1 MFLMPALP
9 LLAELGETLMA
20 KRMKSTV
27 TGPGAVFDRKYL
39 AEFAGTLALVF
50 VGCASIALGGLSPAS
65 PAGPLLIGSAFG
77 LTIAAVF
84 YSIGAASGAHLN
96 PAVTVAMCVAGRMD
110 VPDAL
115 GYIVAQLL
123 GAIAGAAL
131 LFLILSV
138 RTQTGPI
145 TNLGQTT
152 IGAYGQNAAIITEFL
167 ATLLFVSV
175 ILGVTASRTATALA
189 GIIIGFTLIALH
201 LAFITVSGTSVN
213 PARSLG
219 PAVFVGGNA
228 LNQLWL
234 YLVVPTIAGACAGL
248 LERLKVFGD

>member
-1 MFLMPALP
+1 
-9 LLAELGETLMA
+9 MA
-20 KRMKSTV
+20 KRMRSTV
-27 TGPGAVFDRKYL
+27 RGPVAIFDRKYF

-65 PAGPLLIGSAFG
+65 PGGALLIGSAFG
-77 LTIAAVF
+77 LTIAAVV

-96 PAVTVAMCVAGRMD
+96 PAVTVAMWVARRMD
-110 VPDAL
+110 APDAI

-123 GAIAGAAL
+123 GALVGAAL
-131 LFLILSV
+131 IFLILSV
-138 RTQTGPI
+138 RTQTGPV

-152 IGAYGQNAAIITEFL
+152 VGAAYGINAAIITEFL
-167 ATLLFVSV
+167 ATLLFVLV
-175 ILGVTASRTATALA
+175 ILGVTASRTGTALA
-189 GIIIGFTLIALH
+189 GIIVGFTLIALH
-201 LAFITVSGTSVN
+201 LAFITVSGASVN

-219 PAVFVGGNA
+219 PAVFVGGTA

-234 YLVVPTIAGACAGL
+234 YLIVPTIAGAVAGL

>member
-1 MFLMPALP
+1 MS
-9 LLAELGETLMA
+9 
-20 KRMKSTV
+20 KRMRSTV
-27 TGPGAVFDRKYL
+27 SGPVTVFGRKYV

-77 LTIAAVF
+77 LTLAAVV

-96 PAVTVAMCVAGRMD
+96 PAVTVGMWIAGRMD

-115 GYIVAQLL
+115 AYIAAQIA
-123 GAIAGAAL
+123 GAIVGAAL

-152 IGAYGQNAAIITEFL
+152 FGAAYGQNSAIITEFL
-167 ATLLFVSV
+167 ATLLFVLV
-175 ILGVTASRTATALA
+175 ILGVTASRTGTALA

-201 LAFITVSGTSVN
+201 LAFITVSGNSVN

-219 PAVFVGGNA
+219 PAVFVGGTA

-248 LERLKVFGD
+248 LERFKLFGD

>member
-1 MFLMPALP
+1 
-9 LLAELGETLMA
+9 MA

-27 TGPGAVFDRKYL
+27 TGPVDVLDRKYL

-65 PAGPLLIGSAFG
+65 PGGPLLIGSAFG
-77 LTIAAVF
+77 LTIAAVV

-96 PAVTVAMCVAGRMD
+96 PAVTVAMWTAGRMD

-115 GYIVAQLL
+115 AYIAAQIA

-145 TNLGQTT
+145 ANLGQTT
-152 IGAYGQNAAIITEFL
+152 IGAAYGINAAIITEFL
-167 ATLLFVSV
+167 ATLLFVLV

-189 GIIIGFTLIALH
+189 GIIVGFTLIALH

-219 PAVFVGGNA
+219 PAVFVGGTA